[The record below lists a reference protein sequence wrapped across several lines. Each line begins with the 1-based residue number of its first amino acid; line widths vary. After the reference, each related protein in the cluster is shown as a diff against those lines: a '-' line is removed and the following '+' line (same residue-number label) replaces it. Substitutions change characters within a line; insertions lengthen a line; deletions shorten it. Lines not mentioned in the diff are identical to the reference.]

1 MHVSPRGVAGCLS
14 FFRFTCLHL
23 KGLRPVSVP
32 PHPDSCCQLSDF
44 GIYATLV
51 GGASGLSFVCLICVS
66 LISGAETF
74 SSFDWW
80 FGFLSCE
87 LPLSPQ
93 PCFPGLLVWFL
104 LICGSSNPGSVATT
118 FCQLAACLFTLL
130 MELFEAQ
137 GFYII
142 I

>member
-1 MHVSPRGVAGCLS
+1 MSELLPVHLPASEGLAAS
-14 FFRFTCLHL
+14 FCSSTSRLMLPIVRLWNLCHS
-23 KGLRPVSVP
+23 G
-32 PHPDSCCQLSDF
+32 
-44 GIYATLV
+44 

-93 PCFPGLLVWFL
+93 PCFPGLFVWFL